1 MQIKRLR
8 IGIPAERKA
17 QTFKKKSDRIL
28 IITVSGQNAS
38 KKSNRM
44 ETDELQDCR
53 RGAIMNKGLQSPAKA
68 DGREKHAFY
77 GGKI

>member
-38 KKSNRM
+38 QKLKRM
-44 ETDELQDCR
+44 
-53 RGAIMNKGLQSPAKA
+53 
-68 DGREKHAFY
+68 
-77 GGKI
+77 KIRN